1 MGRQRKHHCMF
12 LKRLAPFQSLFE
24 DSRRFEFVKPSS
36 LKWLARESL
45 LRQEMDSAYWPLTS
59 DVDGIYSL
67 WCNPETKKNVTNIN
81 FTTRTPTRLQKKETN
96 IHLKTQTS
104 ALGNK
109 KDQGSSPNASLSQ
122 TSTKNHFQHISQKS
136 TPSKQIFRQ
145 HEFTSLCRLEFTGS
159 VWNEGRVDH
168 VDCNSSVGRA
178 QSERSRFAWLGWPR
192 KTAVKIMS
200 SVCTFVL
207 TTCIPNVESVWFE
220 ISRKM
225 TPSYPP
231 HI

>member
-1 MGRQRKHHCMF
+1 MVRNFNNGAWVPPFFLIWRLQTVKMCVKCRQRKHHCMF

-36 LKWLARESL
+36 LKWLARGSL
-45 LRQEMDSAYWPLTS
+45 LRQGMDSAYWPLTS

-109 KDQGSSPNASLSQ
+109 KDQGSSPNTSLSQ
-122 TSTKNHFQHISQKS
+122 TSTKNHFSLAHLPGIDTFQTNI
-136 TPSKQIFRQ
+136 PSKRI
-145 HEFTSLCRLEFTGS
+145 
-159 VWNEGRVDH
+159 
-168 VDCNSSVGRA
+168 
-178 QSERSRFAWLGWPR
+178 
-192 KTAVKIMS
+192 
-200 SVCTFVL
+200 
-207 TTCIPNVESVWFE
+207 
-220 ISRKM
+220 
-225 TPSYPP
+225 Y
-231 HI
+231 